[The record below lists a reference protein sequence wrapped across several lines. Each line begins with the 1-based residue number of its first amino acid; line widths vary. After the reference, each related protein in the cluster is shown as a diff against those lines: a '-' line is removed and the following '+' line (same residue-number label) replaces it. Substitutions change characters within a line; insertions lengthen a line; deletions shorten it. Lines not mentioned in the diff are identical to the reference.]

1 MAQAVESGEGQRKP
15 VWKDHNL
22 RVIWFVT
29 LMAVLGSSSVAPA
42 FPEIQQEFGV
52 SSGQVGLLITVFTLP
67 GVLLTW
73 VAGALSDRF
82 GRKRILVPSLMLFGV
97 AGGVCSLAWDF
108 ELLLAL
114 RTLQGV
120 GAAALGALNVTLV
133 GDLFAGRDRTAALG
147 YNSSV
152 LSIGTASYPA
162 IGGALASFGWYYPF
176 LLPLAAIP
184 IGILVL
190 FSLDNPEPHNEQ
202 NLKEYVGNVWDHVK
216 SRRVIGIFANSLVIF
231 VILFGPLITYLPIL
245 MSASFG
251 SGPTVIG
258 AVVASTSLTTALTS
272 TQMGRLTSHFSEKTL
287 IRVSFILY
295 AIALCLVPLVPDVW
309 LLFVPTVIF
318 GVAQSL
324 NVPNAFSLLNEAAP
338 DENRGAFISI
348 NSTILR
354 LGQTLGPVLTTAATV
369 LLGLSGAYIAASVL
383 AAAMFLVAFAL
394 IR

>member
-1 MAQAVESGEGQRKP
+1 MAQAVESGEGRRKP

-67 GVLLTW
+67 GVSLTW

-97 AGGVCSLAWDF
+97 AGGVCALARDF

-152 LSIGTASYPA
+152 LSIGTRATPPSA
-162 IGGALASFGWYYPF
+162 ALWPRLDGTTRSC
-176 LLPLAAIP
+176 
-184 IGILVL
+184 
-190 FSLDNPEPHNEQ
+190 SL
-202 NLKEYVGNVWDHVK
+202 
-216 SRRVIGIFANSLVIF
+216 
-231 VILFGPLITYLPIL
+231 
-245 MSASFG
+245 
-251 SGPTVIG
+251 
-258 AVVASTSLTTALTS
+258 
-272 TQMGRLTSHFSEKTL
+272 
-287 IRVSFILY
+287 
-295 AIALCLVPLVPDVW
+295 
-309 LLFVPTVIF
+309 
-318 GVAQSL
+318 
-324 NVPNAFSLLNEAAP
+324 
-338 DENRGAFISI
+338 
-348 NSTILR
+348 
-354 LGQTLGPVLTTAATV
+354 
-369 LLGLSGAYIAASVL
+369 
-383 AAAMFLVAFAL
+383 
-394 IR
+394 

>member
-1 MAQAVESGEGQRKP
+1 MAQAVESGEGRRKP

-97 AGGVCSLAWDF
+97 AGGGCALARDF

-120 GAAALGALNVTLV
+120 GAAALGGLNVTLV
-133 GDLFAGRDRTAALG
+133 GDLFAGRERTAALG

-152 LSIGTASYPA
+152 LNVGTASYPA
-162 IGGALASFGWYYPF
+162 IGGALAAFGWYYPF
-176 LLPLAAIP
+176 ALPLLAIP
-184 IGILVL
+184 VAILVL
-190 FSLDNPEPHNEQ
+190 LSLRNPEPRNDQE
-202 NLKEYVGNVWDHVK
+202 LKEKAQSIWGRTKNG
-216 SRRVIGIFANSLVIF
+216 RVIGLFANTF
-231 VILFGPLITYLPIL
+231 VVFVLLFGALIAYLPSFI
-245 MSASFG
+245 SERFG
-251 SGPTVIG
+251 SGSLFIG
-258 AVVASTSLTTALTS
+258 LVLASTSITAALAS
-272 TQMGRLTSHFSEKTL
+272 TQAGRLAERFSEKVL
-287 IRVSFILY
+287 IRTSYLLY
-295 AIALCLVPLVPDVW
+295 AVSLCLVPLVPSVW
-309 LLFVPTVIF
+309 LLFAPTVLF
-318 GVAQSL
+318 GVAQTINLPS
-324 NVPNAFSLLNEAAP
+324 AFSLLNEAAP
-338 DENRGAFISI
+338 AENRGAFISL

-354 LGQTLGPVLTTAATV
+354 LGQTVGPVLMLAATLPFGLGAAY
-369 LLGLSGAYIAASVL
+369 LLATTL

>member
-1 MAQAVESGEGQRKP
+1 MG
-15 VWKDHNL
+15 
-22 RVIWFVT
+22 
-29 LMAVLGSSSVAPA
+29 
-42 FPEIQQEFGV
+42 
-52 SSGQVGLLITVFTLP
+52 
-67 GVLLTW
+67 
-73 VAGALSDRF
+73 AGAL
-82 GRKRILVPSLMLFGV
+82 G
-97 AGGVCSLAWDF
+97 
-108 ELLLAL
+108 
-114 RTLQGV
+114 T
-120 GAAALGALNVTLV
+120 LNVTII
-133 GDLFAGRDRTAALG
+133 GDIYSGRERSAAMG

-190 FSLDNPEPHNEQ
+190 FSLNNPEPHNE

-287 IRVSFILY
+287 IRVSFVLY

-318 GVAQSL
+318 GIAQSL

-369 LLGLSGAYIAASVL
+369 LLGLSGAYFAASVL

>member
-287 IRVSFILY
+287 IRASFVLY

>member
-1 MAQAVESGEGQRKP
+1 MAQAVESGEGRRKP

-82 GRKRILVPSLMLFGV
+82 GRKRILVPSLILFGV
-97 AGGVCSLAWDF
+97 AGGVCTLAWDF

-162 IGGALASFGWYYPF
+162 IGGVLAAFGWYYPF

-190 FSLDNPEPHNEQ
+190 FSLNNPEPHNEQ

-354 LGQTLGPVLTTAATV
+354 LGQTLGPVLTTTATV
-369 LLGLSGAYIAASVL
+369 LLGLSGAYFAASVL

>member
-1 MAQAVESGEGQRKP
+1 
-15 VWKDHNL
+15 
-22 RVIWFVT
+22 
-29 LMAVLGSSSVAPA
+29 
-42 FPEIQQEFGV
+42 
-52 SSGQVGLLITVFTLP
+52 
-67 GVLLTW
+67 
-73 VAGALSDRF
+73 
-82 GRKRILVPSLMLFGV
+82 
-97 AGGVCSLAWDF
+97 
-108 ELLLAL
+108 
-114 RTLQGV
+114 
-120 GAAALGALNVTLV
+120 
-133 GDLFAGRDRTAALG
+133 
-147 YNSSV
+147 
-152 LSIGTASYPA
+152 
-162 IGGALASFGWYYPF
+162 
-176 LLPLAAIP
+176 
-184 IGILVL
+184 
-190 FSLDNPEPHNEQ
+190 
-202 NLKEYVGNVWDHVK
+202 
-216 SRRVIGIFANSLVIF
+216 
-231 VILFGPLITYLPIL
+231 

-287 IRVSFILY
+287 IRVSFVLY

-369 LLGLSGAYIAASVL
+369 LLGLSGAYFAASVL
-383 AAAMFLVAFAL
+383 AAATFLVAFAL